1 MPGLLYP
8 AYQKLYS
15 ALSSLE
21 RFDKEADF
29 FNNISCLDTF
39 FSEYRNVTFVV
50 QSQLK
55 HTEFWGAYERNRD
68 KYLTDHWFVDK
79 RNETIKQQPFRLIK
93 RINLTVFLP
102 YYGFSV
108 LEKEFSVENDTKL
121 DSLFPALELFF
132 SDIKDEEIF
141 FSVAF
146 SFRED
151 NSDIDLFDKLIA
163 GNSAMMQFM
172 MAMEQD
178 IGQSCPLCDQLK
190 EKINGMKVLLMP
202 RDFLLVNDY
211 VYYPSQKSF
220 ERAARFSMFPRID
233 GKKAMVA
240 DREPLTWITHSKYFN
255 FDGTPFGNFT
265 AMHAII
271 RSVHHGADIMPAIM
285 VVYSDE
291 TYDLDAFH
299 ADIKTTMYR
308 KINEVAQL
316 IRTHDVQEVCITSLY
331 SVLPMS
337 EDAPHISKDRIAQS
351 TSDILVC
358 ASIDNQLNE
367 KEYVFDGKAMENPE
381 YVGCTMRNVLQNK
394 LDISRLNMFPI
405 WRAFKD
411 KREQLAAESKN

>member
-21 RFDKEADF
+21 RFGNEADF

-178 IGQSCPLCDQLK
+178 IGQSCPLCDQ
-190 EKINGMKVLLMP
+190 
-202 RDFLLVNDY
+202 
-211 VYYPSQKSF
+211 
-220 ERAARFSMFPRID
+220 
-233 GKKAMVA
+233 
-240 DREPLTWITHSKYFN
+240 
-255 FDGTPFGNFT
+255 
-265 AMHAII
+265 
-271 RSVHHGADIMPAIM
+271 
-285 VVYSDE
+285 
-291 TYDLDAFH
+291 
-299 ADIKTTMYR
+299 
-308 KINEVAQL
+308 
-316 IRTHDVQEVCITSLY
+316 
-331 SVLPMS
+331 
-337 EDAPHISKDRIAQS
+337 
-351 TSDILVC
+351 
-358 ASIDNQLNE
+358 
-367 KEYVFDGKAMENPE
+367 
-381 YVGCTMRNVLQNK
+381 
-394 LDISRLNMFPI
+394 
-405 WRAFKD
+405 
-411 KREQLAAESKN
+411 